1 MNDLNK
7 DKDECIAILQA
18 RITDLRAIETFF
30 KRFGVQ
36 MDNKRIANIIGGLRR
51 VIEYIERT

>member
-1 MNDLNK
+1 MNPQ
-7 DKDECIAILQA
+7 DKEECIAILQA

-30 KRFGVQ
+30 KRFGVL